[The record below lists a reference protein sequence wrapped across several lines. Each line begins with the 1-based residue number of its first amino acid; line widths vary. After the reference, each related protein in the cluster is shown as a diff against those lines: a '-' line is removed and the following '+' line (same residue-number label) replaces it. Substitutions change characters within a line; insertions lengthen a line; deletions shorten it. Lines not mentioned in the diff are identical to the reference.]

1 MIKNGQLAFP
11 IRILKFLVET
21 HLVGKVIFR
30 RLRFLEVT
38 KRTVCLTYTWSSIS
52 TNKEVRY
59 FSVSQAG
66 LAINSIEEIHKTRE
80 ITPKSNSFNT
90 NSCKNELQL
99 IN

>member
-11 IRILKFLVET
+11 NRTLKFLVET

-38 KRTVCLTYTWSSIS
+38 KRTVCLTNTWSSILV
-52 TNKEVRY
+52 NKEVRY

-66 LAINSIEEIHKTRE
+66 LAVNSIRE
-80 ITPKSNSFNT
+80 V
-90 NSCKNELQL
+90 
-99 IN
+99 